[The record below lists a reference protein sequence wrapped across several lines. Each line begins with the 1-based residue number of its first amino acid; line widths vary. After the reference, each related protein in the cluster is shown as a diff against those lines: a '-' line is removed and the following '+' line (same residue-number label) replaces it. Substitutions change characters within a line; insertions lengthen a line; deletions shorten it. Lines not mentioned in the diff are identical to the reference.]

1 MNANVC
7 APLDDNRFAKCRPS
21 EPSPRLSCR
30 TRRPSSSESRCPKT
44 RRPQQTATAQ
54 ENSTASSKKRK
65 KKTNPQKA
73 RHGRAGKRGGVE
85 KTQIERAAECV
96 IKLGREDG
104 GAQRMVLICRT
115 ALDPGG
121 PLYRVYGRCPRTI
134 CSPFAGGGLQKEEI

>member
-1 MNANVC
+1 MRTC
-7 APLDDNRFAKCRPS
+7 A
-21 EPSPRLSCR
+21 RLSTTTVPPSVAR
-30 TRRPSSSESRCPKT
+30 PNRPRAYHAGHVVLPPPSRAARRRADHNRQQRLKKT
-44 RRPQQTATAQ
+44 VPRAA
-54 ENSTASSKKRK
+54 K
-65 KKTNPQKA
+65 KKKKNPRKA

>member
-1 MNANVC
+1 MRTC
-7 APLDDNRFAKCRPS
+7 A
-21 EPSPRLSCR
+21 RLSTTTVSPSVAR
-30 TRRPSSSESRCPKT
+30 PNRPRAYHAGHVVLPPPSRAARRRADHNK
-44 RRPQQTATAQ
+44 QTATVQ
-54 ENSTASSKKRK
+54 ENSTASSKKK
-65 KKTNPQKA
+65 KPQKA